1 MVTAETYQIFYP
13 CKKSISRSFEKFPFL
28 VVPRNVIMSQ
38 HLIIQFPF
46 YYLSSGHLWEVEN
59 KRKFQTFS
67 STSGCSR
74 LREVPNVVTWFGNFW
89 YFGKLIIEG
98 EVVTHERVRHNR
110 KSWTT
115 YMYMCGMFI
124 VSWHFYSFVHFL
136 SKQVSVFSSWLFPKI
151 GLQCILV
158 GLCISLFH
166 SDIFVFKCKY
176 LGSSI

>member
-38 HLIIQFPF
+38 HLIIQFPL

-74 LREVPNVVTWFGNFW
+74 LREVPNIVTWFGNFW

-115 YMYMCGMFI
+115 YMYVWNVHCKLTFLFFCTFLIQASQCFFLLAISKDWSAMHTCGFMHKFI
-124 VSWHFYSFVHFL
+124 PFRYFCF
-136 SKQVSVFSSWLFPKI
+136 
-151 GLQCILV
+151 
-158 GLCISLFH
+158 
-166 SDIFVFKCKY
+166 
-176 LGSSI
+176 